1 MTDRK
6 GFGRRQFGRAAGFL
20 PLAALAPRGAA
31 AQGSG
36 SRIPDGP
43 VTVVVP
49 YTPGSGPD
57 ILGRLVSAPLQQAF
71 GQPVVVDNRAGASG
85 NIGTQFVARAAPDG
99 RTLMMQPNTFI
110 MNPSLFRQVPYDPI
124 NSFVPII
131 QLSTG
136 DLVVV
141 VNPDVPARNAK
152 ELADL
157 ARAKP
162 GTLDYGSP
170 GVGTP
175 QHLAMALFGLTAGV
189 TMNHVPYRGAAPSL
203 QDLIG
208 KRLAAM
214 VLPVHTAL
222 PLAQAGQI
230 RLLAICGDRRSDV
243 APDVPTLAES
253 GFPGSQADLWF
264 GLFGPAGL
272 PADFVRG
279 VNADLNAWLAEP
291 RTREALLAQGMKPA
305 GGTPEALGE
314 LAKRDFARWADVI
327 RRGGISAD

>member
-1 MTDRK
+1 MIKREQ
-6 GFGRRQFGRAAGFL
+6 FGRRRFGRAAALL
-20 PLAALAPRGAA
+20 PLAALVPRAA
-31 AQGSG
+31 GAQG
-36 SRIPDGP
+36 RIPDGP

-49 YTPGSGPD
+49 YTPGTGPD
-57 ILGRLVSAPLQQAF
+57 ILGRLISAPLQQRF

-99 RTLMMQPNTFI
+99 RTLMLQPNTFI
-110 MNPSLFRQVPYDPI
+110 MNPSLFKQVPYDPI

-131 QLSTG
+131 QLSVG

-141 VNPDVPARNAK
+141 VNPDVAARNAK

-162 GTLDYGSP
+162 GELDYGSP

-175 QHLAMALFGLTAGV
+175 QHLAMALFGLTANV
-189 TMNHVPYRGAAPSL
+189 QMNHVPYRGAAPSL

-230 RLLAICGDRRSDV
+230 RLLAICGETRSD
-243 APDVPTLAES
+243 ATPDVPTLAES

-272 PADFVRG
+272 PGDFVQR
-279 VNADLNAWLAEP
+279 VNADLNVWLGDP
-291 RTREALLAQGMKPA
+291 RTREALLAQGMRPA
-305 GGTPEALGE
+305 GGTPEVLGA
-314 LAKRDFARWADVI
+314 LAKRDLARWADVI
-327 RRGGISAD
+327 RRGNISAD